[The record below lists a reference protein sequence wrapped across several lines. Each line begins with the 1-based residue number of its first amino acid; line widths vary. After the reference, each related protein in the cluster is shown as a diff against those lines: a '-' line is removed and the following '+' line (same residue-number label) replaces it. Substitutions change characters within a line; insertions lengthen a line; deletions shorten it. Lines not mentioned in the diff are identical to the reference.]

1 MVLKMLI
8 ILNLEMIRNSTYQ
21 INLFS
26 KTKMKT
32 FSSPIYLPATF
43 LFLFIYLEM
52 LEMNLG
58 G

>member
-1 MVLKMLI
+1 MLI